1 MNQIVC
7 QYDAEYEFGMNGVPE
22 IMAEEQD
29 STSSTIRILVLDDN
43 ASFTALLAM
52 LLGEQGYQVDM
63 ALEGESALQMIAA
76 KHYDVLLVDLNLPDM
91 QGDAFI
97 EIARQCY
104 PSVKSVLVSA
114 NPEVG
119 KYAKACNADGAFFK
133 GESVMTLF
141 TQVLSLLAPVAGKQ
155 SSDVH

>member
-1 MNQIVC
+1 MNQKLYCNAGYGV
-7 QYDAEYEFGMNGVPE
+7 GTNGAIEV
-22 IMAEEQD
+22 MAQEHEKAF
-29 STSSTIRILVLDDN
+29 STIRILVLDDN

-119 KYAKACNADGAFFK
+119 QYAKACCADGAFFK
-133 GESVMTLF
+133 GESVMMLF
-141 TQVLSLLAPVAGKQ
+141 TQVLSLLAPVDGKQ
-155 SSDVH
+155 STDVH